1 MNIKKFILVFAIVFS
16 GVFAKAQSD
25 ADIWELVKTDLK
37 VEYKTIIIEN
47 MVFSNAEAEAF
58 WPIFNNYMIKKN
70 ANLDK
75 DMALLKDYAEHYDD
89 LTDDKI
95 EELVKSSQSQRS
107 SRLKNRNAYY
117 KSLKKALGVRKAAK
131 LFQIDRQINTIFD
144 FQLATQI
151 PIIE

>member
-1 MNIKKFILVFAIVFS
+1 MNIKKFILVFAILFG
-16 GVFAKAQSD
+16 GVIAKAQSD
-25 ADIWELVKTDLK
+25 ADMWELVKTDLK

-47 MVFSNAEAEAF
+47 MVFSDAEAEVF

-75 DMALLKDYAEHYDD
+75 DMAILKDYAEHYDD

>member
-47 MVFSNAEAEAF
+47 MVFSNEEAEAF

>member
-1 MNIKKFILVFAIVFS
+1 MKRIILVIAVVLS

-47 MVFSNAEAEAF
+47 MVFSDAEAETF
-58 WPIFNNYMIKKN
+58 WPIFNEYMLKKN

-75 DMALLKDYAEHYDD
+75 NMNILKDYAEHYDD
-89 LTDDKI
+89 LTDEKI
-95 EELVKSSQSQRS
+95 EELVKATQSQKS
-107 SRLKNRNAYY
+107 ERLKNRNEYY
-117 KSLKKALGVRKAAK
+117 KTLKKTLGVRKAAK
-131 LFQIDRQINTIFD
+131 LFQIDGQINTLFD
-144 FQLATQI
+144 FQLASQI

>member
-1 MNIKKFILVFAIVFS
+1 MKNLLIVIAIIFS

-47 MVFSNAEAEAF
+47 MVFTDEEATVF
-58 WPIFNNYMIKKN
+58 WPIFNEYMVKKN

-75 DMALLKDYAEHYDD
+75 NMEILKDYAEHYDD

-95 EELVKSSQSQRS
+95 EELVKSTQSQRS
-107 SRLKNRNAYY
+107 ARLKNRNGYY

-131 LFQIDRQINTIFD
+131 LFQIDGQINTLFD
-144 FQLATQI
+144 FQLASQI
-151 PIIE
+151 PIID